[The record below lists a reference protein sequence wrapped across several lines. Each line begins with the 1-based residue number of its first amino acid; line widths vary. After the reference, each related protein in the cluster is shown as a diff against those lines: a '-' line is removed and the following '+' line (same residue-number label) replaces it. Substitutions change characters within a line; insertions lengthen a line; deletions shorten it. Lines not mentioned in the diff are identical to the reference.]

1 MYCRN
6 DICNNSKLGNVTLCP
21 NCEKDCD
28 FDTLNSSCLLA
39 RVTYTVD
46 NTMTVVFAIFM
57 SLWGK
62 FTQCL
67 KNENNVSFENIWWAN
82 CVKWDFLLWFL
93 TTVLSPIFLPSRIT
107 NLIYSHCLQWILETS
122 SSCDSLGMGFNQLWW
137 RRTNETRIRSP
148 CKNLQ
153 NQSGDQKSWT
163 LSAFLEQIVSSD
175 ADLLFCLDHGMH
187 FNL

>member
-1 MYCRN
+1 MVDLIQKDINPFCFYCRN

-62 FTQCL
+62 LEYSTQCIISQQ
-67 KNENNVSFENIWWAN
+67 NVSFESKNE
-82 CVKWDFLLWFL
+82 
-93 TTVLSPIFLPSRIT
+93 
-107 NLIYSHCLQWILETS
+107 LI
-122 SSCDSLGMGFNQLWW
+122 
-137 RRTNETRIRSP
+137 
-148 CKNLQ
+148 
-153 NQSGDQKSWT
+153 
-163 LSAFLEQIVSSD
+163 A
-175 ADLLFCLDHGMH
+175 
-187 FNL
+187 